1 MKRKSKRSTIRLSAD
16 TQAKLHRLQ
25 DAIVRDEKA
34 DLTRIA
40 HAFRRQQ
47 QAAEVELSR
56 AAELL
61 KAERQ
66 EQGLSLADIHAKTGI
81 GRAAICRL
89 ENLVDANPTVA
100 TLDRMAAAL
109 GKKLVIALQDRS

>member
-1 MKRKSKRSTIRLSAD
+1 MKRKSKRATIRLSAD

-25 DAIVRDEKA
+25 ETILRDEKA
-34 DLTRIA
+34 GLSRIA

-66 EQGLSLADIHAKTGI
+66 EQGLSLADIHAKTG
-81 GRAAICRL
+81 RAAICRL

-109 GKKLVIALQDRS
+109 GKKLVIALQDR

>member
-1 MKRKSKRSTIRLSAD
+1 MKRKAKRATIRLSAD
-16 TQAKLHRLQ
+16 KQARLHRLQ
-25 DAIVRDEKA
+25 EALLRDEKA
-34 DLTRIA
+34 DLSRAA

-47 QAAEVELSR
+47 QAAEIELTR

-66 EQGLSLADIHAKTGI
+66 EQGLTLADVQARTGI

-109 GKKLVIALQDRS
+109 GKKLVIALQDR